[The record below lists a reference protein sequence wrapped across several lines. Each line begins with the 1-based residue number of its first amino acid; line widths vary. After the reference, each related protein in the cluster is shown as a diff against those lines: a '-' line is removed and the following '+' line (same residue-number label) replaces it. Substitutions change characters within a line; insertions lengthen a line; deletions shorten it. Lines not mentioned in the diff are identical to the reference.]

1 MERVSLES
9 FLREFLERAS
19 GESFWRELLERVS
32 ESVEDFLDWL
42 SSSQVDGQ
50 SSLARL
56 KSSNGVYIYL

>member
-1 MERVSLES
+1 MKDEKMERVSLES

-42 SSSQVDGQ
+42 SS
-50 SSLARL
+50 
-56 KSSNGVYIYL
+56 

>member
-1 MERVSLES
+1 MERVSLEN
-9 FLREFLERAS
+9 
-19 GESFWRELLERVS
+19 FWREFLERVS